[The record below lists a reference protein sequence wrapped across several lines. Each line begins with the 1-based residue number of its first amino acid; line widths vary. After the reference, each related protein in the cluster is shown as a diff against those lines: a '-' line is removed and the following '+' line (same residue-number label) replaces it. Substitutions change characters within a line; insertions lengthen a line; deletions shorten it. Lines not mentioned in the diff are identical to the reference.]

1 MNASK
6 AKIGDIFQNSRLL
19 VIPYFQRSYVW
30 KEQDWENFT
39 KSVDYLQ
46 ENASPYFFGSIILK
60 KDEHGK
66 DVSEQHIV
74 IDGQQRITTMV
85 LFMKALSLKD
95 L

>member
-46 ENASPYFFGSIILK
+46 ECCA
-60 KDEHGK
+60 
-66 DVSEQHIV
+66 
-74 IDGQQRITTMV
+74 
-85 LFMKALSLKD
+85 LFLWFYHFEER
-95 L
+95 

>member
-39 KSVDYLQ
+39 KSVAYLQ
-46 ENASPYFFGSIILK
+46 
-60 KDEHGK
+60 
-66 DVSEQHIV
+66 
-74 IDGQQRITTMV
+74 
-85 LFMKALSLKD
+85 
-95 L
+95 